1 VAPGTSGPDAWYCR
15 TDGDSTAQV
24 PATGGLTVGMGL
36 PGPRSVENCT
46 EMVDP
51 AATLVPVGD
60 TETTLSA
67 GGGAV
72 GVAAAWLKCRFVTT
86 MAAAATTSTAS
97 TNVHLEVAVPGAG
110 RVGLDFDRRPSRPDL
125 RCLHRVLLGAFA
137 LDDVERETPR

>member
-1 VAPGTSGPDAWYCR
+1 MAPGTSGPEAWYCR

-24 PATGGLTVGMGL
+24 PATGGLTVGIGL

-51 AATLVPVGD
+51 AATLLPVGD

-72 GVAAAWLKCRFVTT
+72 GVAAAWLKCRLVTT
-86 MAAAATTSTAS
+86 TAAAATTSTAAP
-97 TNVHLEVAVPGAG
+97 TVRITH
-110 RVGLDFDRRPSRPDL
+110 
-125 RCLHRVLLGAFA
+125 HRVPLRLRTCSPVMAAELYLG
-137 LDDVERETPR
+137 